1 MHEHVTDPYVKRAK
15 SEGYRSRAAFKL
27 LEIDE
32 KDRLFRNGMTVV
44 DLGSTPGG
52 WSQVAAEKVK
62 GGKVIALDILP
73 MEPISGVDFIQGDFR
88 EEEMLSLLE
97 KSLDGR
103 QVDLVISDMAP
114 NLSGVGTTD
123 QARSMH
129 LAELALEFSRD
140 HLKPGGFFL
149 VKVFQGEGYEDY
161 LKEMRAV
168 FHKVLS
174 RKPKASRDRS
184 SEVYLLGLGKN

>member
-15 SEGYRSRAAFKL
+15 SEGYCSRAAFKL